1 MFLQSLDN
9 ASWIQSDAA
18 IQYIELIEIVCT
30 WAAWAVSM
38 LGHSKSQSRTEKGK
52 RARKLQS
59 ITSTLQ
65 KHTIVRLGE
74 ELTVLKRES
83 SNTNGELSDVK
94 LDNNWLLNIAQSATL
109 DAYIATRTAEN
120 FVRKIVAS
128 ASDRVV
134 TSAQP

>member
-1 MFLQSLDN
+1 
-9 ASWIQSDAA
+9 
-18 IQYIELIEIVCT
+18 
-30 WAAWAVSM
+30 M
-38 LGHSKSQSRTEKGK
+38 LGHSKSRIRNEKRE

-74 ELTVLKRES
+74 ELTVLKRETS
-83 SNTNGELSDVK
+83 KTNGELSDVK
-94 LDNNWLLNIAQSATL
+94 IANNLLLNIAQSATL

-120 FVRKIVAS
+120 LVRKIVAL
-128 ASDRVV
+128 ASDRVI